1 MTHQPTGSRKG
12 KLPVLP
18 QRQFRGRRVCLQP
31 RVQEQAEPHR
41 DAEFRILAT
50 PPPWLTDGRESPARL
65 CTIKSQLYRYRV
77 SATSACRSQWPGLV
91 PSLQPLARLHLL
103 VHPQHFLFPASEPR
117 STSELGVSHLV
128 LSAPFFQT
136 SIPRLL
142 FPPPRETIPSLVGLG
157 VQGPPPSTGFGA
169 WRTQAPST
177 PCQKVA

>member
-1 MTHQPTGSRKG
+1 MVGVSASSPESRNRQNPIGMPSPGFWPPHLQGSQMAGSRQQDSVPLNRSFTDKESQRL
-12 KLPVLP
+12 LPVDLSGP
-18 QRQFRGRRVCLQP
+18 GWFDL
-31 RVQEQAEPHR
+31 
-41 DAEFRILAT
+41 
-50 PPPWLTDGRESPARL
+50 
-65 CTIKSQLYRYRV
+65 
-77 SATSACRSQWPGLV
+77 TSACRSQWPGLV

-103 VHPQHFLFPASEPR
+103 VHPRHFLFPASEPS
-117 STSELGVSHLV
+117 STSEIGVSHLV

-142 FPPPRETIPSLVGLG
+142 FPPPRETIPSLAGLG